1 MMEEAVGKI
10 ALTGDR
16 PTGKLHIGHLVGS
29 LQRRLDLQNDTDFEK
44 IYILIADAQALTDN
58 FDNPKKVRD
67 NIIEVMLDY
76 LSIGLD
82 PNKIVFCVQS
92 ALPALDEL
100 TFYYM
105 NLVTTARL
113 KRNPTVKTEIKLK
126 NFNEEEGGIPV
137 GFFCYPVSQAADIT
151 AFDANVVPVGEDQ
164 EPMLEQTREI
174 VKSFNSTYG
183 ETLVMPEIL
192 LPKNKTSNRLV
203 GIDGKAKMSK
213 SLNNTIFLSDSYEVL
228 QYKIMKKMY
237 TDENHLKVTDPG
249 KIEGN
254 VVFFYLDIFCEN
266 DSFERFLP
274 DYKNLDEMKD
284 HYKRGGLGDV
294 KCKKFLL
301 EVLNDK
307 LSKYREIREKWENNI
322 NNVYDI
328 LFDGTQKAQSVTNN
342 TLERVKQAMKINYFV
357 DKQKMINEWM
367 AWLKESKALMLAQLN
382 EKTGA

>member
-1 MMEEAVGKI
+1 
-10 ALTGDR
+10 
-16 PTGKLHIGHLVGS
+16 
-29 LQRRLDLQNDTDFEK
+29 
-44 IYILIADAQALTDN
+44 
-58 FDNPKKVRD
+58 
-67 NIIEVMLDY
+67 
-76 LSIGLD
+76 
-82 PNKIVFCVQS
+82 
-92 ALPALDEL
+92 
-100 TFYYM
+100 M

-113 KRNPTVKTEIKLK
+113 KRNPTVKTEIKLR
-126 NFNEEEGGIPV
+126 NFNEEEGGVPA
-137 GFFCYPVSQAADIT
+137 GFFCYPISQAADIT

-213 SLNNTIFLSDSYEVL
+213 SLNNTIFLSDAYEVL

-254 VVFFYLDIFCEN
+254 VVFSYLDIFCEN

-307 LSKYREIREKWENNI
+307 LSKYREVREKWENNI
-322 NNVYDI
+322 NDVYDI
-328 LFDGTQKAQSVTNN
+328 LFEGTSKAKEVTNN
-342 TLERVKQAMKINYFV
+342 TLERVKQAMKIDYFV
-357 DKQKMINEWM
+357 DKQNIIKEW
-367 AWLKESKALMLAQLN
+367 ASWLKESKAQMLAQLN

>member
-1 MMEEAVGKI
+1 MKKI

-29 LQRRLDLQNDTDFEK
+29 LQRRIDLQQDPDFEK

-92 ALPALDEL
+92 SLPALDEL

-113 KRNPTVKTEIKLK
+113 KRNPTVKTEIKLR
-126 NFNEEEGGIPV
+126 NFNEDESGIPA
-137 GFFCYPVSQAADIT
+137 GFFCYPISQAADIT

-164 EPMLEQTREI
+164 EPMLEQAREI

-183 ETLVMPEIL
+183 ETLVMPEIM
-192 LPKNKTSNRLV
+192 LPKNKSSNRLV
-203 GIDGKAKMSK
+203 GIDGQAKMSK
-213 SLNNTIFLSDSYEVL
+213 SLNNAIFLSDSYEVL
-228 QYKIMKKMY
+228 KHKIMKKMF
-237 TDENHLKVTDPG
+237 TDPTHLKVTDPG

-254 VVFFYLDIFCEN
+254 VVFSYLDIFCEK
-266 DSFERFLP
+266 DSFDRFLT
-274 DYKNLDEMKD
+274 DYKNLDEMKE
-284 HYKRGGLGDV
+284 HYKKGGLGDV

-301 EVLNDK
+301 DVLNDK
-307 LSKYREIREKWENNI
+307 LESFREVREKWENNI
-322 NNVYDI
+322 NEVYDI
-328 LFDGTQKAQSVTNN
+328 LFDGTNTAKKVTEN
-342 TLERVKQAMKINYFV
+342 TLDRVKQAMKIDYFV
-357 DKQKMINEWM
+357 DKQKIITEWND
-367 AWLKESKALMLAQLN
+367 WLKESKTKMLEQLY

>member
-1 MMEEAVGKI
+1 MKKI

-29 LQRRLDLQNDTDFEK
+29 LQRRIDLQQDPDFEK

-113 KRNPTVKTEIKLK
+113 KRNPTVKTEIKLR
-126 NFNEEEGGIPV
+126 NFNEDESGIPA
-137 GFFCYPVSQAADIT
+137 GFFCYPISQAADIT

-183 ETLVMPEIL
+183 DTLVMPEIM
-192 LPKNKTSNRLV
+192 LPKNKSSNRLV
-203 GIDGKAKMSK
+203 GIDGQAKMSK
-213 SLNNTIFLSDSYEVL
+213 SLNNAIFLSDSYEVL
-228 QYKIMKKMY
+228 KHKIMKKMF
-237 TDENHLKVTDPG
+237 TDPTHLKVTDPG

-254 VVFFYLDIFCEN
+254 VVFSYLDIFCEK
-266 DSFERFLP
+266 DSFDKFLT
-274 DYKNLDEMKD
+274 DYKNLDEMKE
-284 HYKRGGLGDV
+284 HYKKGGLGDV

-301 EVLNDK
+301 DVLNDK
-307 LSKYREIREKWENNI
+307 LKSFREVREKWENNI
-322 NNVYDI
+322 NEVYDI
-328 LFDGTQKAQSVTNN
+328 LFDGTNTAKKVTEN
-342 TLERVKQAMKINYFV
+342 TLDRVKQAMKIDYFV
-357 DKQKMINEWM
+357 DKQKIIAEWND
-367 AWLKESKALMLAQLN
+367 WLKESKTKMLEQLD